1 MQFPGFDLT
10 GKVALV
16 TGGSRGLGRGIA
28 LGLANA
34 GADVAICSRT
44 EETVR
49 NAAAEIEDLGRK
61 SLPIKADVSKVADI
75 NRMVAEVM
83 DEFGHIDILVNAAGL
98 NIRMP
103 AVQYTEEQWDF
114 ILGANLKGTFFCCQ
128 AVAKVMIKPEG
139 TLQNKG
145 KIINI
150 GSLTSGIGLPTVAP
164 YAASKGGVL
173 QLTKTLAIEWA
184 KYNINV
190 NAIGPGFHQTD
201 LTQPLFSNPEWTER
215 LLTMLP
221 IERPGTSEDLIGAA
235 VFLASD
241 ASDYM
246 TGQIIYVD
254 GGFLAGW
261 KEFSKDI

>member
-1 MQFPGFDLT
+1 MKFPSFDLT

-16 TGGSRGLGRGIA
+16 TGGSRGIGRCIA

-34 GADVAICSRT
+34 GADVAICGRT
-44 EETVR
+44 EKTAK
-49 NAAAEIEDLGRK
+49 NTATEIENLGRK

-75 NRMVAEVM
+75 NRMVADTTE
-83 DEFGHIDILVNAAGL
+83 EFGHIDILVNAAGL
-98 NIRMP
+98 NARMP

-114 ILGANLKGTFFCCQ
+114 ILDANLKGTFFCCQ
-128 AVAKVMIKPEG
+128 AVGKMMIK
-139 TLQNKG
+139 QNKG

-190 NAIGPGFHQTD
+190 NCIGPGFHKTD
-201 LTQPLFSNPEWTER
+201 LTQPLFGRPEWTER

-221 IERPGTSEDLIGAA
+221 MNRPGTPEDLIGTA

-241 ASDYM
+241 ASDYL

-261 KEFSKDI
+261 KEFSS